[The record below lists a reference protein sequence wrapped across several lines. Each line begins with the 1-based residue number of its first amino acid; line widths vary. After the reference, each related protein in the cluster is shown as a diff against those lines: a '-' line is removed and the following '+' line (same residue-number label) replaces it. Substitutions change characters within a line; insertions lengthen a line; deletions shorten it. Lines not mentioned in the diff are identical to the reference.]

1 MKSRLPSKRI
11 YLSELEH
18 GHYVEKEGDF
28 DPNYILTQD
37 GEKLYRAK
45 VVATIVAGPYFSDDN
60 SYARVLLDDTTGT
73 VWASAFR
80 EEAQLL
86 KNLHH
91 GDIVQLIARPREWQG
106 IKQLTI
112 EVVSIVTPAFM
123 LLARAEILRRKLM
136 QKGNL
141 VQARSLLEEA
151 GSVRQAR
158 ELAEERGLDPDIVE
172 SIDELEY
179 YEEKEKDE
187 MVDSNKLDL
196 VKNKIVE
203 KLQDLQGEEDGVEL
217 DVLIAEL
224 VPEFTAAEVEEGVKS
239 LLALG
244 DLFEPKVGYYMLA

>member
-1 MKSRLPSKRI
+1 
-11 YLSELEH
+11 
-18 GHYVEKEGDF
+18 
-28 DPNYILTQD
+28 
-37 GEKLYRAK
+37 
-45 VVATIVAGPYFSDDN
+45 
-60 SYARVLLDDTTGT
+60 
-73 VWASAFR
+73 
-80 EEAQLL
+80 
-86 KNLHH
+86 
-91 GDIVQLIARPREWQG
+91 
-106 IKQLTI
+106 
-112 EVVSIVTPAFM
+112 
-123 LLARAEILRRKLM
+123 M

-224 VPEFTAAEVEEGVKS
+224 DPEFTAAEVEEGVKS
-239 LLALG
+239 LVALG

>member
-1 MKSRLPSKRI
+1 MRTRLPSKRI
-11 YLSELEH
+11 YLSELEL

-28 DPNYILTQD
+28 DPNYILTED

-60 SYARVLLDDTTGT
+60 SYARILLDDTTGT
-73 VWASAFR
+73 IWASAFR
-80 EEAQLL
+80 EQAQLL
-86 KNLHH
+86 KNLHY

-112 EVVSIVTPAFM
+112 EVVTVVTPAFM
-123 LLARAEILRRKLM
+123 LLARAEILKRKLE

-141 VQARSLLEEA
+141 VQARALLEEA
-151 GSVRQAR
+151 GSLRLAQ
-158 ELAEERGLDPDIVE
+158 ELAEERGLDPSIVE
-172 SIDELEY
+172 SLDELEY
-179 YEEKEKDE
+179 YQDKEKDE
-187 MVDSNKLDL
+187 MVDNNKLDL
-196 VKNKIVE
+196 VKNKIME

-224 VPEFTAAEVEEGVKS
+224 DPEFTAAEVEEGVKS

>member
-1 MKSRLPSKRI
+1 MKARFPSKRI
-11 YLSELEH
+11 YISELEL
-18 GHYVEKEGDF
+18 GHYIEKEGDF

-37 GEKLYRAK
+37 GEKLFRAK

-60 SYARVLLDDTTGT
+60 SYSRILLDDTTGT

-80 EEAQLL
+80 EQAQLL

-112 EVVSIVTPAFM
+112 EVISIVSPAFV
-123 LLARAEILRRKLM
+123 LLARAEILKRKLM

-141 VQARSLLEEA
+141 AQAKALLEEA

-158 ELAEERGLDPDIVE
+158 ELAEERGLDPTVVE
-172 SIDELEY
+172 GIDELEY
-179 YEEKEKDE
+179 YQDRQKDE

-203 KLQDLQGEEDGVEL
+203 KLQDLQGEEDGGEL

-224 VPEFTAAEVEEGVKS
+224 DPEVEEGVKS